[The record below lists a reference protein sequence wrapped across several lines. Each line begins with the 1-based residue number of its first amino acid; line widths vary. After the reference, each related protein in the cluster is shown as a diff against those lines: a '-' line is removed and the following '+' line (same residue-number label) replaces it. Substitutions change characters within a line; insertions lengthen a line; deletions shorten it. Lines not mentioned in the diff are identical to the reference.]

1 MARKYRISLC
11 LGGLMVLPASL
22 ALACHL
28 EKLSMDVS
36 CTQYKIQVTGVGV
49 PQSYSIK
56 YTFVA
61 ASNAGGLP
69 FTISKT
75 VPVTSQ
81 TGDFT
86 ENVTG
91 LLKLVGG
98 YDAKSISGSAAL
110 ITASGATEGTPE
122 IVLAPVSLNCAPLP
136 PGS

>member
-1 MARKYRISLC
+1 MARKYRMSLC

-36 CTQYKIQVTGVGV
+36 CTQYKIQVAGVGV
-49 PQSYSIK
+49 PQGYSIK

-61 ASNAGGLP
+61 APNAGGLP

-75 VPVTSQ
+75 VPVSATTS
-81 TGDFT
+81 DFT
-86 ENVTG
+86 ESVTG

-98 YDAKSISGSAAL
+98 YDAKSISGSAVL

-122 IVLAPVSLNCAPLP
+122 IALSPVALNCAPLP